1 MLCKSAVLL
10 ALCVASLAL
19 ARADAVQPAPAKG
32 MPQVELGET
41 REAQVASI
49 KTSIWIDAE
58 PQVVWDHAVKDFDG
72 WWPHCY
78 EADSHT
84 IIEPWAGG
92 RIWEQFSRPEQGALY
107 GNVLYIDEP
116 RLIKC
121 DGQWGMGGA
130 AVSGGLWRFEA
141 KDGGTLFSTSGEIMG
156 GFGENLNPE
165 ARRDAQ
171 ADILLRLKR
180 FCEGGPRIDR
190 AAELA
195 EAELAATKA
204 TQAPANSGEGH

>member
-1 MLCKSAVLL
+1 MNTKVVTLAAAGLAAALLTAAAAPQATPAAV
-10 ALCVASLAL
+10 
-19 ARADAVQPAPAKG
+19 KG
-32 MPQVELGET
+32 EPQVELGAT
-41 REAQVASI
+41 REAQVVSI
-49 KTSIWIDAE
+49 KTSIWIDAD
-58 PQVVWDHAVKDFDG
+58 PQTVWDHAVRDFDG

-78 EADSHT
+78 EADSHVF
-84 IIEPWAGG
+84 IEPWAGG
-92 RIWEQFSRPEQGALY
+92 RIWEQFSPEGQGALF
-107 GNVLYIDEP
+107 GNVLYLDEP

-130 AVSGGLWRFEA
+130 AVSGGLWRMEA
-141 KDGGTLFSTSGEIMG
+141 QDGGTLFSTSGELMG
-156 GFGENLNPE
+156 GFGDNLNPE

-195 EAELAATKA
+195 AAEAAQAAA
-204 TQAPANSGEGH
+204 AGGEAH